1 MSTQGGFNFERAQ
14 AFLTAQNLAAV
25 NTQVLNALYSNEELP
40 EFHDRRCMA
49 IALGNGMYNIDFID
63 GGGDMVVSIEELVLD
78 LQPTEVIVEER
89 VDQNITQ
96 EERDVVAEEQ
106 IPSRIRVL
114 ICGDKEWI
122 NIKPIKEFLENLPRS
137 TIIIHGAAKGA
148 DTIAG
153 RIATSLGMEVKI
165 FSAQLEEEGNAAEP
179 LRNTQMLHE
188 GNPDAVVYFHNSVE
202 TSKDTK
208 DMLEQAE
215 KAGVKV
221 MNGSPGNVVA

>member
-78 LQPTEVIVEER
+78 LQPTEVVVEER

-96 EERDVVAEEQ
+96 EERDVIAEEQ

-114 ICGDKEWI
+114 ICGDRKWV
-122 NIKPIKEFLENLPRS
+122 NVKPIKEFLENLPRS
-137 TIIIHGAAKGA
+137 TIIIHGGAEGA
-148 DTIAG
+148 DKIAG
-153 RIATSLGMEVKI
+153 RIATSLGMEVKV
-165 FSAQLEEEGNAAEP
+165 FDAQWETHGKSAGP
-179 LRNTQMLHE
+179 IRNTQMLTE
-188 GNPDAVVYFHNSVE
+188 GKPDAVVYFHNNLE
-202 TSKDTK
+202 DSKGTK
-208 DMLEQAE
+208 NMVKQAE

-221 MNGSPGNVVA
+221 MDGSPGNVVA